1 MLPFL
6 YLLFVPISCNLCE
19 EVTLPHCCV
28 WKKSLPRVMANVQ
41 SRHWQ
46 LHGGAEGSTGGTA
59 QARGKERSARGIL
72 PRVLRLGAWCHTC
85 TAIFSA
91 LVCHVSQGPLSQTVL
106 SGSAHCSDLFFAPG
120 CQTMLQG
127 RKGSRAQA
135 QVCDCTLPKTMA
147 ATAASVAT
155 SAIDMAENAC
165 TKVYL
170 CYQNIEHGV
179 KTSDD
184 SWG

>member
-41 SRHWQ
+41 SRQWQ
-46 LHGGAEGSTGGTA
+46 LRGGAEGSTAGTA

-72 PRVLRLGAWCHTC
+72 PRVLRLGALCHTC

-106 SGSAHCSDLFFAPG
+106 SCSAHCSDLFLPQVAKQ
-120 CQTMLQG
+120 CSKEEKAQG
-127 RKGSRAQA
+127 HRLRCVIAH
-135 QVCDCTLPKTMA
+135 CPK
-147 ATAASVAT
+147 
-155 SAIDMAENAC
+155 
-165 TKVYL
+165 L
-170 CYQNIEHGV
+170 
-179 KTSDD
+179 
-184 SWG
+184 